1 MADIYFKRPGGI
13 LKYDSKVNGSL
24 AVLDKK
30 YKRCDKNG
38 KPIVAKAAPKKTTKK
53 KTAKK

>member
-1 MADIYFKRPGGI
+1 VADIYFKRPGGI

-30 YKRCDKNG
+30 YKRCDKKG
-38 KPIVAKAAPKKTTKK
+38 KPLAKKPAKK